1 MAPAEVSGI
10 LLAGGRGVRFRGDKR
25 IARVGGV
32 PLLAW
37 AAAILGSVADDV
49 VVVTRDEAG
58 ARGRWHYVRDE
69 FPDRGPMGGVLTGLR
84 IVRNERALAL
94 PVDMPLLTVDFLSY
108 LRDAGVESD
117 ITVPQWERLEPLVGV
132 YPKACIALLEA
143 SLQRGEDSLGDFVRS
158 TALTVRYVGEEE
170 IRRFGDPRRMFF
182 NINVPEDVETAEAL
196 LRGGGP

>member
-1 MAPAEVSGI
+1 MSSVSGI

-37 AAAILGSVADDV
+37 AAALLGSVADDV

-58 ARGRWHYVRDE
+58 VRGRWHYVRDE
-69 FPDRGPMGGVLTGLR
+69 IPERGPMGGVLTGLR
-84 IVRNERALAL
+84 IVGHERALVL
-94 PVDMPLLTVDFLSY
+94 PVDMPLLTVDFLTY
-108 LRDAGVESD
+108 LRDAGAESD
-117 ITVPQWERLEPLVGV
+117 ITVPRWERLEPLVGV
-132 YPKACIALLEA
+132 YSTKCLAPLEA
-143 SLQRGEDSLGDFVRS
+143 SLQRGEDSLGDFTRS

-170 IRRFGDPRRMFF
+170 VRRFGDPRRLFF

-196 LRGGGP
+196 LRPGGS

>member
-1 MAPAEVSGI
+1 MSTVSGI

-37 AAAILGSVADDV
+37 AAALLGSVADDV
-49 VVVTRDEAG
+49 VVVTRDESG

-69 FPDRGPMGGVLTGLR
+69 IPERGPMGGVLTGLR
-84 IVRNERALAL
+84 LVRHERALVL
-94 PVDMPLLTVDFLSY
+94 PVDMPLLTVDFLMY
-108 LRDAGVESD
+108 LRDAGAESD
-117 ITVPQWERLEPLVGV
+117 ITVPRWERLEPLVGV
-132 YPKACIALLEA
+132 YSGKCLESLEA

-158 TALTVRYVGEEE
+158 TALTVRYISEEE
-170 IRRFGDPRRMFF
+170 VRRFGDPRRLFF

-196 LRGGGP
+196 LRPGGS

>member
-1 MAPAEVSGI
+1 MSTVSGI

-25 IARVGGV
+25 TARVGGV

-37 AAAILGSVADDV
+37 AAALLGSVADDV

-69 FPDRGPMGGVLTGLR
+69 IPERGPMGGVLTGLR
-84 IVRNERALAL
+84 ILRHERALVL
-94 PVDMPLLTVDFLSY
+94 PVDMPLLTVDFLTY
-108 LRDAGVESD
+108 LRDAGAESD
-117 ITVPQWERLEPLVGV
+117 ITVPRWERLEPLVGV
-132 YPKACIALLEA
+132 YSTKCLEPLEA

-158 TALTVRYVGEEE
+158 TALTVRYISEEE
-170 IRRFGDPRRMFF
+170 VRRFGDPRRIFF

-196 LRGGGP
+196 LRAGGS

>member
-1 MAPAEVSGI
+1 MSTVSGI

-25 IARVGGV
+25 TARVGGV

-37 AAAILGSVADDV
+37 TAALQGSVADDV

-69 FPDRGPMGGVLTGLR
+69 IPERGPMGGVLTGLR
-84 IVRNERALAL
+84 IVRHERALVL
-94 PVDMPLLTVDFLSY
+94 PVDMPLLTVDFLTY
-108 LRDAGVESD
+108 LRDAGAESD

-132 YPKACIALLEA
+132 YSRKCLEPLEA

-158 TALTVRYVGEEE
+158 TALTVRYISEEE
-170 IRRFGDPRRMFF
+170 VRRFGDPRRIFF
-182 NINVPEDVETAEAL
+182 NINVPEDVETAEVL
-196 LRGGGP
+196 LRAGGS

>member
-1 MAPAEVSGI
+1 MSSVSGI

-25 IARVGGV
+25 TARVGGV

-37 AAAILGSVADDV
+37 AAALLGSVADDV

-69 FPDRGPMGGVLTGLR
+69 IPERGPMGGVLTGLR
-84 IVRNERALAL
+84 IVQHERALVL
-94 PVDMPLLTVDFLSY
+94 PVDMPLLTVDFLTY
-108 LRDAGVESD
+108 LRDAGAESA
-117 ITVPQWERLEPLVGV
+117 ITVPRWERLEPLVGV
-132 YPKACIALLEA
+132 YSRKCLEPLEA

-158 TALTVRYVGEEE
+158 TALTVRYVSEEE
-170 IRRFGDPRRMFF
+170 VRRFGDPRRIFF

-196 LRGGGP
+196 LRVGGS

>member
-1 MAPAEVSGI
+1 MSAVSGI

-25 IARVGGV
+25 TARVGGV

-37 AAAILGSVADDV
+37 TAALQGSVADDV

-69 FPDRGPMGGVLTGLR
+69 IPERGPMGGVLTGLR
-84 IVRNERALAL
+84 IVRHERALVL
-94 PVDMPLLTVDFLSY
+94 PVDMPLLTVDFLTY

-132 YPKACIALLEA
+132 YSRKCIEPLEA

-158 TALTVRYVGEEE
+158 TALTVRYISEEE
-170 IRRFGDPRRMFF
+170 VRRFGDPRRIFF

-196 LRGGGP
+196 LRAGGS